1 VRRGA
6 LVAFGL
12 AIAAPAAAR
21 DYGQQGAVWP
31 IAEPDLLQQIHAR
44 LTQLE
49 RTGETARLN
58 EQLKQRTIA
67 RINRPQPVAGL
78 VQASIE
84 RTWRFDPTITVER
97 DIADNRGR
105 VIVAAGTRVNP
116 LDTVPLR
123 APLVFLDGDEPAQLA
138 WALKRFGSTPAKL
151 ILVKG
156 APLELMTLIGTI
168 IYIPPKDD
176 DPGKFIPIAGDAS
189 STLVTSLLDGTVGEK
204 VLIQNCDETDKCL
217 DPGWQPFSLP
227 ASKAL
232 RPRVA
237 ALIDGMVQAIHDDTP
252 ITDAQKE
259 LLQVSSIPLYKILA
273 VQAAYGRGMP
283 TDDRATLA
291 EIASVD
297 LLFALLDRI
306 VSESS
311 RSMSSFIG
319 ADEAKIAMWQGQ
331 VNTVQTALAD
341 RQANTHLR
349 VTAIMQIIEKTAF
362 IENVLAASMS
372 PGMAASLDWS
382 RGVQNRA
389 LTH

>member
-1 VRRGA
+1 MKRAA
-6 LVAFGL
+6 LAAFGL
-12 AIAAPAAAR
+12 VIAAPATAR

-84 RTWRFDPTITVER
+84 RIWRFDPTITVER

-156 APLELMTLIGTI
+156 APLELMKARQRRFYFDQG
-168 IYIPPKDD
+168 
-176 DPGKFIPIAGDAS
+176 G
-189 STLVTSLLDGTVGEK
+189 TLVKRFGIRAV
-204 VLIQNCDETDKCL
+204 
-217 DPGWQPFSLP
+217 P
-227 ASKAL
+227 ASVEQQG
-232 RPRVA
+232 RV
-237 ALIDGMVQAIHDDTP
+237 LVITEQAVKP
-252 ITDAQKE
+252 QE
-259 LLQVSSIPLYKILA
+259 RSS
-273 VQAAYGRGMP
+273 
-283 TDDRATLA
+283 
-291 EIASVD
+291 S
-297 LLFALLDRI
+297 
-306 VSESS
+306 
-311 RSMSSFIG
+311 
-319 ADEAKIAMWQGQ
+319 
-331 VNTVQTALAD
+331 
-341 RQANTHLR
+341 
-349 VTAIMQIIEKTAF
+349 
-362 IENVLAASMS
+362 
-372 PGMAASLDWS
+372 
-382 RGVQNRA
+382 
-389 LTH
+389 

>member
-1 VRRGA
+1 MRRGA

-156 APLELMTLIGTI
+156 APLELMKARQRRFYFDQG
-168 IYIPPKDD
+168 
-176 DPGKFIPIAGDAS
+176 G
-189 STLVTSLLDGTVGEK
+189 TLVKRFGIRAV
-204 VLIQNCDETDKCL
+204 
-217 DPGWQPFSLP
+217 P
-227 ASKAL
+227 ASVEQQG
-232 RPRVA
+232 RV
-237 ALIDGMVQAIHDDTP
+237 LVITEQAIKP
-252 ITDAQKE
+252 QE
-259 LLQVSSIPLYKILA
+259 RPPS
-273 VQAAYGRGMP
+273 
-283 TDDRATLA
+283 
-291 EIASVD
+291 
-297 LLFALLDRI
+297 
-306 VSESS
+306 
-311 RSMSSFIG
+311 
-319 ADEAKIAMWQGQ
+319 
-331 VNTVQTALAD
+331 
-341 RQANTHLR
+341 
-349 VTAIMQIIEKTAF
+349 
-362 IENVLAASMS
+362 
-372 PGMAASLDWS
+372 
-382 RGVQNRA
+382 
-389 LTH
+389 